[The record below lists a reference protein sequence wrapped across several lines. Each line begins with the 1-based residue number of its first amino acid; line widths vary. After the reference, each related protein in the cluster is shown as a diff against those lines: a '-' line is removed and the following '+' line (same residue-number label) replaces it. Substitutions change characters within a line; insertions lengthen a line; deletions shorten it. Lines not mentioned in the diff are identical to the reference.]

1 MKLLFQESSSQLMEE
16 SPDFERLSY
25 ELRELV
31 KMLLNSRTEETRPSG
46 YWKGVCNKINRAFF
60 ILYIITLAVFLAYMS
75 YRWSA
80 E

>member
-1 MKLLFQESSSQLMEE
+1 MEE
-16 SPDFERLSY
+16 SCDFEKLSY

-31 KMLLNSRTEETRPSG
+31 KMLLNSRTEEARPSG
-46 YWKGVCNKINRAFF
+46 YWKEVCKKLNKEFF
-60 ILYIITLAVFLAYMS
+60 IFYIIALALFLVYMF